1 MDMDI
6 GHGHGH
12 GDIWTWD
19 MDMCGDMD
27 ICRHFGHQEWP
38 CVDIGHGHGD
48 IWTWD
53 MDMGTWT
60 SVDPVALGHCGDSR
74 DKQD

>member
-1 MDMDI
+1 MGHGHVATWTSVGTLDIRNGPVWTLDMDMD
-6 GHGHGH
+6 
-12 GDIWTWD
+12 T
-19 MDMCGDMD
+19 
-27 ICRHFGHQEWP
+27 F
-38 CVDIGHGHGD
+38 
-48 IWTWD
+48 WTWD